1 MVDLPSAGVDVAYV
15 QSAVMVAKAHG
26 CDSSAVGLREQSICT
41 LHAVAIG
48 AISLGILDEVRVA
61 IVQPEIGKT
70 HVRLLPADHPVA
82 VVAQDHHGQ
91 VHLQPYS
98 SFQFLAV
105 HHEAAVT
112 AHRHHRP
119 VRAHQVCGHR
129 RRQAGTRG
137 RQGVARVHAAV
148 TRAFSLL
155 CLPDALQRFHNRY
168 PDARLTI
175 RDAFVSEILPMLRDG
190 TIDVAITS
198 LLPEVLGAD
207 LSFEPLGD
215 VAVAISARAGAFSRD
230 AYRLADL
237 TESVWLLDHSHGGTS
252 ERGRQW
258 FAEHDVPL
266 LAQIIECPSSMASLV
281 LTTQGKAIAPVPQA
295 ILSIPWLAPLL
306 SEIHLEE
313 PLPTTPIGLVK
324 RKGNV
329 PDAPVGWFVESARLA
344 IAAVL
349 GLNLDKLRE

>member
-1 MVDLPSAGVDVAYV
+1 
-15 QSAVMVAKAHG
+15 
-26 CDSSAVGLREQSICT
+26 
-41 LHAVAIG
+41 
-48 AISLGILDEVRVA
+48 
-61 IVQPEIGKT
+61 
-70 HVRLLPADHPVA
+70 
-82 VVAQDHHGQ
+82 
-91 VHLQPYS
+91 
-98 SFQFLAV
+98 
-105 HHEAAVT
+105 
-112 AHRHHRP
+112 
-119 VRAHQVCGHR
+119 
-129 RRQAGTRG
+129 
-137 RQGVARVHAAV
+137 V